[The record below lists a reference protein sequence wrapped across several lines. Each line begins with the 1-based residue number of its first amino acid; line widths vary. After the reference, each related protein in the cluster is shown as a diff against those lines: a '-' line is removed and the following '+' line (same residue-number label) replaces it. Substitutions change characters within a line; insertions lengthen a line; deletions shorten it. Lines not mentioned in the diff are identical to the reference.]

1 MIDDKAGSLNDSR
14 PAVLHM
20 VRNPR
25 VLLAAVLAYAG
36 VGLIMI
42 AVMNI
47 NLSMLLQRYGL
58 IFAGTIFIATS
69 FMLFSSERQRTRL
82 GERQFID
89 VDDQSKGRALSVQAG
104 LDALRSEIQQLRS
117 TDHLDE
123 EKIAEIIRSSIP
135 AMQSVEE
142 LTFAR
147 YYVDVKNVLQ
157 EKASNADAKAS
168 LLLDRGVAYSR
179 MGIMFFVVSII
190 VWQILSWQH
199 GFQVQFIYGIISCS
213 LLFITIEFLSAW
225 FLRQYVQFVDTST
238 YLMKVKSIFDRYIL
252 TYLAALDERVLALTD
267 KTMAT
272 GVLAILKDDI
282 KWPDSYLLKSGEVS
296 FAREMMESLASVA
309 KAVQASA
316 KPEKKESAS

>member
-1 MIDDKAGSLNDSR
+1 MADESTNSLDDHR
-14 PAVLHM
+14 PADLRIMHK
-20 VRNPR
+20 PR
-25 VLLAAVLAYAG
+25 LWLSLTLAYTGFGLLIISTLHIDLSALIQKYALALIG
-36 VGLIMI
+36 TVLIMI
-42 AVMNI
+42 
-47 NLSMLLQRYGL
+47 S
-58 IFAGTIFIATS
+58 FA
-69 FMLFSSERQRTRL
+69 LFYLERRRTRP

-89 VDDQSKGRALSVQAG
+89 VDDQSKERAHSVQAG
-104 LDALRSEIQQLRS
+104 LDAIRNEIQQLR
-117 TDHLDE
+117 TIDHLDE
-123 EKIAEIIRSSIP
+123 DKVAEIIRKALP
-135 AMQSVEE
+135 AMRSVED

-179 MGIMFFVVSII
+179 LGIVFFAVSII
-190 VWQILSWQH
+190 AWQILSWQH
-199 GFQVQFIYGIISCS
+199 GFQKQFIYGIVSCS

-238 YLMKVKSIFDRYIL
+238 YLMKVKSIFDRYLL
-252 TYLAALDERVLALTD
+252 TYLAALDERMLALTD
-267 KTMAT
+267 KNTVA
-272 GVLAILKDDI
+272 GVLTILKDDI

-316 KPEKKESAS
+316 KPEKKDGAG